1 MVFRITY
8 IMKLP
13 TYQLFQLSCEPVVSD
28 SVLLD
33 NHSHTVTTIDSMG
46 MSKILISEGLSLGFH
61 PGTILVSAH
70 GHHAEKKK
78 IPQLSLHNKI
88 TKWAHFIKI
97 INSYVK
103 NSFTF

>member
-1 MVFRITY
+1 MV
-8 IMKLP
+8 LN
-13 TYQLFQLSCEPVVSD
+13 

-46 MSKILISEGLSLGFH
+46 KSKILISEGLSLGFH

-78 IPQLSLHNKI
+78 FAQLSLYDKI
-88 TKWAHFIKI
+88 TEWAYFIKI
-97 INSYVK
+97 INSYVT
-103 NSFTF
+103 NSFIF

>member
-78 IPQLSLHNKI
+78 FAQLSLYDKMGI
-88 TKWAHFIKI
+88 L
-97 INSYVK
+97 Y
-103 NSFTF
+103 

>member
-1 MVFRITY
+1 M
-8 IMKLP
+8 
-13 TYQLFQLSCEPVVSD
+13 VSD

-78 IPQLSLHNKI
+78 IAQLSLHDKI
-88 TKWAHFIKI
+88 TKWAYFNKI
-97 INSYVK
+97 INSYVT
-103 NSFTF
+103 NSFIF

>member
-1 MVFRITY
+1 MY
-8 IMKLP
+8 LP
-13 TYQLFQLSCEPVVSD
+13 TYQLFQLSCAPVVLN

-70 GHHAEKKK
+70 GHHAKKKK
-78 IPQLSLHNKI
+78 IAQSSLHNKI
-88 TKWAHFIKI
+88 TKWAYCI
-97 INSYVK
+97 
-103 NSFTF
+103 

>member
-1 MVFRITY
+1 MV
-8 IMKLP
+8 LN
-13 TYQLFQLSCEPVVSD
+13 

-88 TKWAHFIKI
+88 TKWAHLIIKI
-97 INSYVK
+97 INSYVT
-103 NSFTF
+103 NSFIFQFLVCVIIKIHDCIVIW